1 MWRVLN
7 ALSFDV
13 AGHFYFWTKKEQKG
27 NSAHVSS
34 TSNRQIS
41 QGAKWLINA
50 ILVMP
55 KGLPL
60 LDEWVKTQQIKYSCS
75 IQYIL
80 LSNI

>member
-13 AGHFYFWTKKEQKG
+13 AGHFYFWTKKEQG
-27 NSAHVSS
+27 NSAHVP

-60 LDEWVKTQQIKYSCS
+60 LDE
-75 IQYIL
+75 
-80 LSNI
+80 